1 MRGVSYSTAVAALVL
16 ATTACGGAAAAPSAA
31 ALYVSPT
38 GSDSAPCTQSA
49 PCATFDRAYRVA
61 QPGAAVTVAA
71 GTYPAQTIR
80 DDPAKTNATAD
91 VTFSPAKNASVTID
105 GDLVVYGSHVVVRG
119 AKPYNLHLR
128 TLWVRA
134 PAAHVRAEQ
143 LDGASFE
150 VFGSTYVTILGGDWG
165 PGDEPEVEESRIS
178 PDGGVLNSW
187 PHDIVLDGL
196 YIHDHNSHDLT
207 QWHNGGLMLVSGY
220 RIAIRSTTFAR
231 NVVYDLEVQDFTTP
245 ACCGMKYGNA
255 HDVLLENNWFGH
267 PVLGPPYGAT
277 TDDDGQP
284 EIQLDPQNGP
294 WTNWVLRRNSF
305 ENGPGVVFDGPPT
318 AFSGFSLV
326 GNIGGR
332 LAQCADGAVFQGNL
346 WERGPCGAGD
356 ASVPPGYALQ
366 SGRLVIDAARAAPIR
381 RAFALAAA
389 KKTPAA
395 IARALRW
402 KVAAVRATLRDPV
415 YRGNV
420 FGPPGAQPPL
430 VSKTVWKRAQAV
442 KP

>member
-1 MRGVSYSTAVAALVL
+1 MRGVTYSTAAAALVL
-16 ATTACGGAAAAPSAA
+16 ATTACGGAAAATATT
-31 ALYVSPT
+31 LYVSPT
-38 GSDSAPCTQSA
+38 GSDAAACTQSA
-49 PCATFDRAYRVA
+49 PCASFDRAYHA
-61 QPGAAVTVAA
+61 SQPGGTVSIAA
-71 GTYPAQTIR
+71 GTYPAQTIH
-80 DDPAKTNATAD
+80 DDASKTNATAD
-91 VTFSPAKNASVTID
+91 VTFAPAKNADVTID

-165 PGDEPEVEESRIS
+165 PGDEPDVLESRIS
-178 PDGGVLNSW
+178 PDGGVLDSE
-187 PHDIVLDGL
+187 PHDILLDGL
-196 YIHDHNSHDLT
+196 YIHDHNSRDLT
-207 QWHNGGLMLVSGY
+207 QWHNGGMELVSGY
-220 RIAIRSTTFAR
+220 AITIRNTVFAR

-255 HDVLLENNWFGH
+255 HDILLENNWFGH

-284 EIQLDPQNGP
+284 ELQMDPQGGP
-294 WTNWVLRRNSF
+294 WTNWTLRHNSF
-305 ENGPGVVFDGPPT
+305 DNGPDIVFDGPPT
-318 AFSGFSLV
+318 QFSGFTLT

-332 LAQCADGAVFQGNL
+332 LAHCADGATFTGNL
-346 WERGPCGAGD
+346 WARGPCGAGD
-356 ASVPPGYALQ
+356 AAVPAGYALQ
-366 SGRLVIDAARAAPIR
+366 GGRLIVDAARAAPIK

-395 IARALRW
+395 IGRALHWR
-402 KVAAVRATLRDPV
+402 VAAVRATLRSTV
-415 YRGNV
+415 YRGGV
-420 FGPPGAQPPL
+420 FGPPGAQPAL
-430 VSKTVWKRAQAV
+430 VSNTVWKRAQAV
-442 KP
+442 QP